1 MAGERNFHVLYQLLA
16 GADVSLLKRLRL
28 QRAWEHYR
36 VLRGAPPEPAPTSP
50 RRAAPTPPPAPPA
63 APPAVDQ
70 DRDHFAFTMAALRTL
85 GLGGAGDSVLRLLAF
100 LLKLGNVDFEPQ
112 HNIDG
117 TIGTRL
123 QQRYELVEACAL
135 VGVDADAL
143 GAALGAADED
153 ESAADEGAA
162 DAGSP
167 GGAAWAGA
175 RRDQLLAVLYSRLFT
190 WLVNAVNDHIKP
202 AEAGKRCALGI
213 LDVYGFESLAHNG
226 LERLLINYAAE
237 RVQAAVTGATL
248 RREQDEYAREGL
260 AWRPLHY
267 ADHEAGAAL
276 LDAGPD
282 SVLGAL
288 RDCSA
293 RGASD
298 AAFLQRLQRRRHPR
312 LLVLPPDRFQVLHFG
327 GGVVYS
333 ARGIV
338 HKNRDS
344 VCRRCCGVLGA
355 AREPL
360 LGALFADGGAVQ

>member
-1 MAGERNFHVLYQLLA
+1 
-16 GADVSLLKRLRL
+16 
-28 QRAWEHYR
+28 
-36 VLRGAPPEPAPTSP
+36 
-50 RRAAPTPPPAPPA
+50 
-63 APPAVDQ
+63 
-70 DRDHFAFTMAALRTL
+70 MAALRTL
-85 GLGGAGDSVLRLLAF
+85 GLGGAADSVLRLLAF

-143 GAALGAADED
+143 GAALGAAEED
-153 ESAADEGAA
+153 EGAADEGAG

-202 AEAGKRCALGI
+202 AEAGKRCSLGI
-213 LDVYGFESLAHNG
+213 LDVYGFESLARNG

-248 RREQDEYAREGL
+248 RREQAEYAREGL
-260 AWRPLHY
+260 AWRPLAY
-267 ADHEAGAAL
+267 AEHEAGAAL

-312 LLVLPPDRFQVLHFG
+312 LLVLPPDRFQSVALLFSYFIFDGRRLTTISPG
-327 GGVVYS
+327 G
-333 ARGIV
+333 
-338 HKNRDS
+338 K
-344 VCRRCCGVLGA
+344 
-355 AREPL
+355 P
-360 LGALFADGGAVQ
+360 